1 MKDYTRTVTRRR
13 WLELLLTG
21 GGLLLTGRLSELFAQ
36 AARPETPNMV
46 LGPFYPLVK
55 PLGRDADLTRVRGRN
70 AQASGQI
77 IHVTGRVLNG
87 GGEPVR
93 NARVA
98 LWQANSH
105 GRYVHRSDPNTA
117 AALDPNFQ
125 GFGLQATDA
134 EGRYRFK
141 TVKPGP
147 YPARTGDWMRAPH
160 IHFEISGR
168 FDRKVTQMFFPGEPL
183 NDQDRLFQ
191 EVRNN
196 RDGLVANVAPAR
208 ELGNPAELLVT
219 WDITLTSG

>member
-1 MKDYTRTVTRRR
+1 
-13 WLELLLTG
+13 
-21 GGLLLTGRLSELFAQ
+21 
-36 AARPETPNMV
+36 
-46 LGPFYPLVK
+46 
-55 PLGRDADLTRVRGRN
+55 
-70 AQASGQI
+70 
-77 IHVTGRVLNG
+77 VLNG

-105 GRYVHRSDPNTA
+105 GRYVHLSDPNTA

-125 GFGLQATDA
+125 GFGLQTTDA

-196 RDGLVANVAPAR
+196 RDGLVASVTPAR